1 MFKRS
6 KLGSSALARAQAQ
19 LSGQRIL
26 ENFNV
31 YGDELQDYLTACK
44 QNSALMG
51 SPFNNEIGYLSNLS
65 IEDTMENE
73 WKRKQ
78 YVKTAAAVKPEGI
91 REQLLTSNGFLKKAE
106 KSTAAQSLKVSN
118 CALKKA
124 DEADSRSLN
133 AVSARVRSSNAV
145 LARLAQVENEIMNRK
160 LNKHQINADEN
171 VQVSDDEQL
180 SPKSST
186 ELSGRGSRFLKRV
199 VDTAAKHECN
209 AEVQNKVESSIKDL
223 HQAHLNTPV
232 KVGTIDS
239 DEEEMKK
246 MLEGSLE
253 LSESE
258 HIKRLQRT
266 PPHGSELHKQS
277 VVRKYPRSHLRL
289 PSPPSAGS
297 PQLSLSPRM
306 KFVKRIPVSSTEQS
320 EIKSLDELFTEPS
333 ATEDVRSLDSE
344 TSDEFKLNILTLE
357 DLIPAVEQKSTKIS
371 PTLKDEEGQHLGV
384 PSTQSTCHNLR
395 SNVTS
400 ELVRSCLQSTKLS
413 REKDANHLENEIWA
427 KSDATG
433 SEISEYLNGDSNV
446 SRKERK
452 SSEKLAEQLEE
463 DDLNTKCSEYSE
475 DFETSNCEV
484 SSVKMDQGESHF
496 EQSCE
501 EESRTDYSDNT
512 SYSTSSSPV
521 PDHSKL
527 ATCTESPCSDRK
539 VWKSLSKVTVKDT
552 AIQTQLSSFHYTWH
566 KDDGVAVLGTSLGA
580 ASVDPTP
587 IASHII
593 SPEAMEAL
601 TSYSPASLALNDML
615 KQQLTLTRQFVQV
628 SRLLYLS
635 IVASIEEDQY
645 HYTTLEETKEFVS
658 NQRSPSLTL
667 EQALKEVQDEME
679 QYHNM

>member
-1 MFKRS
+1 MT
-6 KLGSSALARAQAQ
+6 
-19 LSGQRIL
+19 
-26 ENFNV
+26 V
-31 YGDELQDYLTACK
+31 CK

-51 SPFNNEIGYLSNLS
+51 SPFNNEIGYLSNPS
-65 IEDTMENE
+65 IVDTMESK
-73 WKRKQ
+73 WKRRQ
-78 YVKTAAAVKPEGI
+78 YAKTAAAIKPEGI
-91 REQLLTSNGFLKKAE
+91 CKQLLTSSRFLKKAA
-106 KSTAAQSLKVSN
+106 KSTASQSLKVSN

-133 AVSARVRSSNAV
+133 AASGRFRSSNAV
-145 LARLAQVENEIMNRK
+145 LARLAQVEHEITNRK
-160 LNKHQINADEN
+160 LNKHQINADDN

-186 ELSGRGSRFLKRV
+186 ELSGRGSRFLRRV
-199 VDTAAKHECN
+199 IDTAVKQEFNAK
-209 AEVQNKVESSIKDL
+209 VQNKAESSIKDL
-223 HQAHLNTPV
+223 QAQLNTPV

-258 HIKRLQRT
+258 HTKRSQRT
-266 PPHGSELHKQS
+266 PPHGSKLHKQS
-277 VVRKYPRSHLRL
+277 VLRNYPRSHLRL
-289 PSPPSAGS
+289 PSPPSVGS

-306 KFVKRIPVSSTEQS
+306 KFVKRIPMSSTEQS

-333 ATEDVRSLDSE
+333 AAEDVRSLDSE

-371 PTLKDEEGQHLGV
+371 PTLKNEEGQHLDV
-384 PSTQSTCHNLR
+384 PSTQSTFHNLR
-395 SNVTS
+395 SNVAN
-400 ELVRSCLQSTKLS
+400 ELVSSCLQSTKLS
-413 REKDANHLENEIWA
+413 REKDTNYLENEIWT

-433 SEISEYLNGDSNV
+433 SEISEYLNGDS
-446 SRKERK
+446 RKDRK
-452 SSEKLAEQLEE
+452 SSEKLSEQLEE
-463 DDLNTKCSEYSE
+463 DDLSTMCSEYSE

-484 SSVKMDQGESHF
+484 SSVKLDQGESHF
-496 EQSCE
+496 EQSSE
-501 EESRTDYSDNT
+501 EESKADYSDNT

-527 ATCTESPCSDRK
+527 ATCTESPCSDREMQ
-539 VWKSLSKVTVKDT
+539 KSLSKVTVKDT

-566 KDDGVAVLGTSLGA
+566 KEGGVAVLGA
-580 ASVDPTP
+580 ANVDPTP

-615 KQQLTLTRQFVQV
+615 KQQLTLTRKFVQV
-628 SRLLYLS
+628 NRLLYLS
-635 IVASIEEDQY
+635 IVASIEEDKY

-667 EQALKEVQDEME
+667 EQALKEVQDEMG